1 MAKKSGA
8 IHLAGWSPLRLQLR
22 TLWRSLENRES
33 SDVVIVLGMH
43 RSGTSAVAGTL
54 VKLGGGPPKHL
65 MVANPGNAR
74 GYFESVAF
82 MHFHDELL
90 ASAGSRW
97 HDWRLFNPGWYRSPV
112 AAEYR
117 RRAKELFEA
126 EFRGAALPVIK
137 DPRICRFAP
146 FWLGVLRE
154 MQKTPRIVIPIRS
167 PLEVAQSLEKQ
178 QGVPLKEGLL
188 LWLRHNLD
196 AEVQSRAAARSI
208 FTFDEFQSD
217 WRGVCDRISTD
228 TNLFWPRLSDR
239 TSREIDSFL
248 TKDLVHHETDRAA
261 LAAHS
266 ALHEWTLR
274 AYDALLEL
282 ARDPSSDS
290 ALDTLDEVRAL
301 LEQSS
306 KMFGRILVDYEI
318 ALEDVRGKFHAL
330 TSERDLLRVRQSAI
344 RTESAAA
351 TAEFAAVVRD
361 KDALSQSLAAS
372 VAERD
377 ALREERARMAAEL
390 QSRQQELAEQAEAL
404 RDKDALSQSLAVS
417 VAERDVLR
425 EGCAWM
431 AAELQSRQQELTEQ
445 AEALRDKD
453 ALSQN
458 LAASVAERDALRE
471 GCARMAAEWQS
482 RQQELEEKAAEA
494 ARDKDALSQSLAASV
509 AERDALREG
518 RARMA
523 AELQS
528 RQQELEEKAAALA
541 EFAARD
547 ELAEIALG
555 EAESALEAAVRDQE
569 ALSQRLTAS
578 LAERDAL
585 SEERASIAAQLQSRR
600 KELAEKAAALADLE
614 ERHRSVLAELAASQ
628 QSSAAV
634 AQKHADALA
643 ALELERSKK
652 AAIEAARADLAGTL
666 DRTMAEK
673 RGLAAHLDHALS
685 ELQRVERIWSE
696 RASAQDAAHSFAL
709 ATERS
714 AHEAQVHALGGQLV
728 DAEAALSHAAAK
740 HARADLSARVLPA
753 SWRRRMLARRFG
765 RSGLLDPSWYRA
777 TYPDAAG
784 SGFAAAEHYLEI
796 GFCRGYRPNPFFDT
810 RGYLERYEDVR
821 RSGVNPLLHYLE
833 QGWREGR
840 DPGPDFHT
848 DYYLDANP
856 DVRANGMN
864 PLVHYLRHG
873 RHEGRLPRRPARE

>member
-1 MAKKSGA
+1 MLPSRRTANSSRDGRKIQGNTPSGLVGPQA
-8 IHLAGWSPLRLQLR
+8 PASISIA
-22 TLWRSLENRES
+22 SLENRDS
-33 SDVVIVLGMH
+33 ADVVIVLGMH

-54 VKLGGGPPKHL
+54 VKLGGGSPKHL
-65 MVANPGNAR
+65 MVANAGNAR

-90 ASAGSRW
+90 ASAGSHW
-97 HDWRLFNPGWYRSPV
+97 HDWRLFNPGWYSSPL

-126 EFRGAALPVIK
+126 EFSGAVLPVIK

-146 FWLGVLRE
+146 FWLEVLRE

-167 PLEVAQSLEKQ
+167 PLEVARSLEKL
-178 QGVPLKEGLL
+178 QGVPLNEGLL

-196 AEVQSRAAARSI
+196 AEAQSRAEARSI

-217 WRGVCDRISTD
+217 WHGVCEKISTD

-239 TSREIDSFL
+239 TSREIDIFL
-248 TKDLVHHETDRAA
+248 TKDLVHHETDRAG
-261 LAAHS
+261 LATHS

-290 ALDTLDEVRAL
+290 ALDTLDQVRAL

-318 ALEDVRGKFHAL
+318 ALEDLRGESHAL
-330 TSERDLLRVRQSAI
+330 TSERDLLRVRQGEIA
-344 RTESAAA
+344 TENAAA
-351 TAEFAAVVRD
+351 TAELAAALRD

-377 ALREERARMAAEL
+377 ALCEERAR
-390 QSRQQELAEQAEAL
+390 
-404 RDKDALSQSLAVS
+404 
-417 VAERDVLR
+417 
-425 EGCAWM
+425 
-431 AAELQSRQQELTEQ
+431 T
-445 AEALRDKD
+445 
-453 ALSQN
+453 
-458 LAASVAERDALRE
+458 
-471 GCARMAAEWQS
+471 
-482 RQQELEEKAAEA
+482 
-494 ARDKDALSQSLAASV
+494 
-509 AERDALREG
+509 
-518 RARMA
+518 A

-547 ELAEIALG
+547 ELAEIALS
-555 EAESALEAAVRDQE
+555 EAETALDAAVRDQE

-600 KELAEKAAALADLE
+600 EELAAKAAALADLE
-614 ERHRSVLAELAASQ
+614 QRHKSALAEVAARGDELARANEDAKRDQEALSQTHAASIAELAAR
-628 QSSAAV
+628 QSFGEV

-643 ALELERSKK
+643 ALKSERSEK
-652 AAIEAARADLAGTL
+652 ASIEAARADLAKKL
-666 DRTMAEK
+666 DRTMEEK
-673 RGLAAHLDHALS
+673 RGLAARLDHAAS
-685 ELQRVERIWSE
+685 ELQRVERISSE
-696 RASAQDAAHSFAL
+696 RAFAQDAAHSFAL
-709 ATERS
+709 AAARS

-728 DAEAALSHAAAK
+728 DAEAALSHAAAE
-740 HARADLSARVLPA
+740 HARAGLSARVLPA
-753 SWRRRMLARRFG
+753 SWRRRMLARRLG

-777 TYPDAAG
+777 TYPEVAG
-784 SGFAAAEHYLEI
+784 SGLAAAEHYLEI

-821 RSGVNPLLHYLE
+821 RSGVNPLLHYLA

-848 DYYLDANP
+848 DYYLEANP

-864 PLVHYLRHG
+864 PLAHYLRYG
-873 RHEGRLPRRPARE
+873 RHEGRLPGRPA

>member
-1 MAKKSGA
+1 MTNSMLPSRCTANSSRDGRKIQGNTPSGLVGPEA
-8 IHLAGWSPLRLQLR
+8 PASNSIA
-22 TLWRSLENRES
+22 SLENRES

-54 VKLGGGPPKHL
+54 MKLGGGPPKHL
-65 MVANPGNAR
+65 MAANPGNAR
-74 GYFESVAF
+74 GFFESVAF

-97 HDWRLFNPGWYRSPV
+97 HDWRLFNPGWYSSPV

-126 EFRGAALPVIK
+126 EFSGAALPVIK

-178 QGVPLKEGLL
+178 QGVPLNAGLL

-196 AEVQSRAAARSI
+196 AEVQSRAEARSI

-217 WRGVCDRISTD
+217 WRGVCDKISTD

-239 TSREIDSFL
+239 TSREIDNFL

-318 ALEDVRGKFHAL
+318 ALEDLRGEFHAL
-330 TSERDLLRVRQSAI
+330 TGERDLLRVRQGEI
-344 RTESAAA
+344 LTESAAA
-351 TAEFAAVVRD
+351 TAE
-361 KDALSQSLAAS
+361 
-372 VAERD
+372 
-377 ALREERARMAAEL
+377 
-390 QSRQQELAEQAEAL
+390 LAE
-404 RDKDALSQSLAVS
+404 
-417 VAERDVLR
+417 
-425 EGCAWM
+425 
-431 AAELQSRQQELTEQ
+431 
-445 AEALRDKD
+445 
-453 ALSQN
+453 
-458 LAASVAERDALRE
+458 
-471 GCARMAAEWQS
+471 
-482 RQQELEEKAAEA
+482 
-494 ARDKDALSQSLAASV
+494 
-509 AERDALREG
+509 
-518 RARMA
+518 
-523 AELQS
+523 
-528 RQQELEEKAAALA
+528 ELEEKAAALA

-585 SEERASIAAQLQSRR
+585 SEERVSIAAQLQSRR
-600 KELAEKAAALADLE
+600 EELAEKAAALADLE
-614 ERHRSVLAELAASQ
+614 ERHRSALAELAASR
-628 QSSAAV
+628 QSFGAV

-643 ALELERSKK
+643 ALESERIQK

-666 DRTMAEK
+666 DRTMEEK
-673 RGLAAHLDHALS
+673 RGLVAHLDHASS
-685 ELQRVERIWSE
+685 ELERVERISSE

-709 ATERS
+709 ATARS

-740 HARADLSARVLPA
+740 HARAGLSARVLPA
-753 SWRRRMLARRFG
+753 SWRRRTLARRLG

-777 TYPDAAG
+777 TYPDVAG
-784 SGFAAAEHYLEI
+784 SGLAAAEHYLEI

-821 RSGVNPLLHYLE
+821 RSGVNPLLHYLQ

-840 DPGPDFHT
+840 DPGPDFQT
-848 DYYLDANP
+848 DYYLEANP
-856 DVRANGMN
+856 DVRANAMN
-864 PLVHYLRHG
+864 PLVHYLRYG
-873 RHEGRLPRRPARE
+873 RHEGRLPGRPA